1 MADPPQDLSAALA
14 GRYTLEHELGRGGM
28 ATVYLATDLKHQRP
42 VALKVLRPE
51 LAAALGAERF
61 LREITL
67 TAGLHHPHILPLLDS
82 GSAADGEGGVR
93 PGPFLYYTM
102 PYVAGESLRD
112 RLRRER
118 QLPVEDA
125 LRIVREVADAL
136 DYAHRQG
143 VVHRDIKP
151 ENILLEDGHA
161 MVADFGIARAVTAA
175 GASKLTE
182 TGMVVGTPA
191 YMSPE
196 QGAGD
201 QLLDGRSDLYSLGC
215 VLYELLS
222 GEAPYAGPTPMAII
236 AKKLNEPI
244 PRVSVVRETVPP
256 AVEEALTRALAKSP
270 ADRFAT
276 AAEFAAAL
284 IAPSPARRDTGRHR
298 RRRRGLVAALA
309 ALAVVAGTIAVRLL
323 SGRGRFNPEHSLI
336 AVAPFVP
343 ATGDTALA
351 RLGRD
356 LALTLS
362 TNLNGA
368 GTLRAVDPVA
378 VLSQPSE
385 AGPDRR
391 AAAAMARR
399 LGAGAVVHGSLVR
412 QGSLVRID
420 LGVFTS
426 DSLRQLA
433 SGAVTADANDLTA
446 LADSAALAIL
456 PQLTRE
462 YEMPNLAAVTTASWP
477 ALRAY
482 LDGEQAAAEG
492 RWDDAVAALEASVR
506 EDSTFWDAY
515 FAYYRTAKWTKRDPG
530 IPAFKILVDHYSDLP
545 PPLQRCLKADW
556 PWNPWRDPDEPKPPA
571 LNTWYSAYYA
581 SVVRRYPE
589 CVGLWWEY
597 ADGMTHFGAGIGYS
611 KADRQAVLEE
621 TLQQLPQLSWLW
633 DHLLWVTQGRD
644 SAAVGRALSALAR
657 LKPEYDTR
665 RSMDRLM
672 DRVYRTGVL
681 DSVLAD
687 SFAHEIRTA
696 EWATVVHW
704 IMNGFPR
711 EAIDLAR
718 RALALGVPGQGA
730 DGLRLDL
737 AFAWAARGAWDSAL
751 ATADDR
757 VRRGATGA
765 ALDRYRLAAAGT
777 WLGGLSPDRARASRR
792 ALTTRF
798 ERGAAVDRAEILWL
812 DGLVAVAEGNQAGL
826 ATALAAL
833 RQLDDSVTYLTVP
846 SLEAFSLWLAGDA
859 AGAGRLLAEREWQ
872 ATDPFDTRGYGGHV
886 FVQSVDRLAA
896 GRWLLAEG
904 DTVQAQR
911 LLVWHEWGPDW
922 LDGLTGAAFAPEAYL
937 LLGQIEEARGHT
949 EVARAHYDQ
958 VLRRYDLA
966 GPGLRWVVSEAEA
979 GRRRVSGGE

>member
-28 ATVYLATDLKHQRP
+28 ATVYLATDLKHQRQ
-42 VALKVLRPE
+42 VALKVVRPE
-51 LAAALGAERF
+51 LAAALGTERF

-82 GSAADGEGGVR
+82 GAAGEGGAALR
-93 PGPFLYYTM
+93 PCLWYTM

-112 RLRRER
+112 RLLRER

-125 LRIVREVADAL
+125 IRLACEVADAL

-143 VVHRDIKP
+143 IVHRDIKP

-161 MVADFGIARAVTAA
+161 LVADFGIARAVTAA
-175 GASKLTE
+175 GTTKLTE

-201 QLLDGRSDLYSLGC
+201 QRLDGRSDLYSLGC
-215 VLYELLS
+215 VLYETLS
-222 GEAPYAGPTPMAII
+222 GEAPYSGPTPMAII

-244 PRVSVVRETVPP
+244 PRVSVVRETVPA
-256 AVEEALTRALAKSP
+256 AVEAAIGRALAKSP

-276 AAEFAAAL
+276 AREFAEAL
-284 IAPSPARRDTGRHR
+284 VAPSPGRGEPIARRL
-298 RRRRGLVAALA
+298 RRGVVVAALA
-309 ALAVVAGTIAVRLL
+309 ALTLVAGAVAVRLIG
-323 SGRGRFNPEHSLI
+323 GRGAVDPKLSLL

-343 ATGDTALA
+343 VGEDTTLA

-356 LALTLS
+356 LVVTLS

-368 GTLRAVDPVA
+368 GPLRALDPVA

-385 AGPDRR
+385 AGRDRR

-412 QGSLVRID
+412 QGALVRLD

-426 DSLRQLA
+426 DSLRPLA
-433 SGAVTADANDLTA
+433 SGVVTGDATDLAA

-456 PQLTRE
+456 PQLTRT
-462 YEMPNLAAVTTASWP
+462 YEMPNLRAVTTASWP

-482 LDGEQAAAEG
+482 LDGEEAIAQG
-492 RWDDAVAALEASVR
+492 RWEDAVTALEASVR
-506 EDSTFWDAY
+506 EDSTFWEAY
-515 FAYYRTAKWTKRDPG
+515 FAYGRAIKWAKGEARL
-530 IPAFKILVDHYSDLP
+530 PAFRILVKHFSDLP
-545 PPLQRCLKADW
+545 PSLQRCFKADW
-556 PWNPWRDPDEPKPPA
+556 PWNPWRDPGEPKPPA
-571 LNTWYSAYYA
+571 LSSWYLAYYA
-581 SVVRRYPE
+581 SAVRRYPE

-597 ADGMTHFGAGIGYS
+597 ADVMTHGGPRVGYS
-611 KADRQAVLEE
+611 KADRQAALEE

-633 DHLLWVTQGRD
+633 DHLLWATQGRD
-644 SAAVGRALSALAR
+644 SAAVGRALAALAR
-657 LKPEYDTR
+657 LEPR
-665 RSMDRLM
+665 RGRAGDRLF

-681 DSVLAD
+681 DAALAD
-687 SFAHEIRTA
+687 SVAREMREA
-696 EWATVVHW
+696 SGPSVAPW
-704 IMNGFPR
+704 IGYGFPR

-718 RALALGVPGQGA
+718 RTLALGVPGQGA
-730 DGLRLDL
+730 DDLRFEI

-751 ATADDR
+751 AAAEDR
-757 VRRGATGA
+757 VRRGADGA
-765 ALDRYRLAAAGT
+765 ALDRYRLAAAGA
-777 WLGGLSPDRARASRR
+777 WLGGLPPDAARASRR
-792 ALTTRF
+792 ALATEF
-798 ERGAAVDRAEILWL
+798 ERGAEVDQAEILWL

-833 RQLDDSVTYLTVP
+833 RQLDDSVTSVTVP

-872 ATDPFDTRGYGGHV
+872 ATDPFNAKGYGGHY
-886 FVQSVDRLAA
+886 FAQSVDRLAA
-896 GRWLLAEG
+896 ERWLLAAG
-904 DTVQAQR
+904 DTTQAQR
-911 LLVWHEWGPDW
+911 LLVWHEDCCHWW
-922 LDGLTGAAFAPEAYL
+922 EGLAGATLAPEAYL
-937 LLGQIEEARGHT
+937 LLGRIEEARRHT
-949 EVARAHYDQ
+949 EVANAHYDQ

-966 GPGLRWVVSEAEA
+966 GPTLRWVVTEAEA